1 MITKKAKKQKKP
13 SVDQSISSSFR
24 PEVLEEKFNVRV
36 LFCYHSLGAKHFSF
50 SALSYNYFPSF
61 LERCSSLCENVM
73 QPETWTQPLSYT
85 CLSLSLHHHRQ
96 KWIAVK
102 SILNPTI
109 NTFYRTKIERI
120 ETAIC
125 HRKCDRHFRQ
135 KVKYCFNPGDY
146 HAITSKR
153 GSFERYVHSATSQIR
168 ISRRRTGKK
177 QPLSG
182 FDTSNEA
189 WTFTKNV
196 ISRGKHFH
204 FCAGFPLGTYMHL
217 SSGCLCLSHSSRYS

>member
-1 MITKKAKKQKKP
+1 MITKKKKKP

-24 PEVLEEKFNVRV
+24 PEVLEEKFYVRV
-36 LFCYHSLGAKHFSF
+36 LFCHHSLGANHFSF

-85 CLSLSLHHHRQ
+85 CLSRSLHHHRQ
-96 KWIAVK
+96 KWIAVE

-125 HRKCDRHFRQ
+125 HRKCDRHLRQ
-135 KVKYCFNPGDY
+135 KVNI
-146 HAITSKR
+146 ALIQVTITSKR
-153 GSFERYVHSATSQIR
+153 GSFERYVLSTTSQIR
-168 ISRRRTGKK
+168 ISRRRTGKNSLFLVSIHLMK
-177 QPLSG
+177 PGLSLKLLYPEE
-182 FDTSNEA
+182 N
-189 WTFTKNV
+189 TFTFALD
-196 ISRGKHFH
+196 FH
-204 FCAGFPLGTYMHL
+204 
-217 SSGCLCLSHSSRYS
+217 

>member
-1 MITKKAKKQKKP
+1 MITKKQKKKP

-24 PEVLEEKFNVRV
+24 PDVLEEKFYVRV
-36 LFCYHSLGAKHFSF
+36 LFCHHSLGAKHFSF

-73 QPETWTQPLSYT
+73 QPETWTQPWSYT
-85 CLSLSLHHHRQ
+85 CLSRSLHHHRQ
-96 KWIAVK
+96 KWISVE

-125 HRKCDRHFRQ
+125 HRKCDRHLRQ
-135 KVKYCFNPGDY
+135 KVNI
-146 HAITSKR
+146 ALIQVTITSKR
-153 GSFERYVHSATSQIR
+153 GSFERYVHSTTSQIR

-189 WTFTKNV
+189 WTFTKIV

-217 SSGCLCLSHSSRYS
+217 SSGCLCLSHSSRDS